1 MRIYVLVSIL
11 IGNLLSSVGALDTH
25 ALATLDA
32 VQHALLKHDDAHGH
46 SHGDD
51 LLALYEGTSHSHLGA
66 DHSHDKAHALPTML
80 VAAVAAVP
88 YWKPRSAIWTE
99 RLTAHRLE
107 RPPKAA

>member
-32 VQHALLKHDDAHGH
+32 VQHTQLEHDDAHGH

-51 LLALYEGTSHSHLGA
+51 LLAHYEGTSHSHLGA
-66 DHSHDKAHALPTML
+66 DHSHDKAHALPATR
-80 VAAVAAVP
+80 VAVAAP
-88 YWKPRSAIWTE
+88 APDWKPRSAIWTE
-99 RLTAHRLE
+99 QLTAHRLD